1 MIHSGFKIINYD
13 LLPRKDIV
21 VVAHCKRNPQKSKL
35 AGLKETLE
43 CRSNINRRSN
53 ITCKSYSPW
62 SVCYQLNER
71 NIAWEDNVQIRLIC
85 SVLATRLNCTIEEV
99 EQKLNE
105 VGAVFPDMLTRL
117 TTTKVDILESYINNL
132 PVLAVRLLSFK
143 TLLPGVNVS
152 KMLSMNPKLLLDWD
166 EHSLAERLSYLR
178 RKLPGLRVELL
189 VPDEPSI
196 LRADAD
202 ALIDAAKRLLPN
214 EDPLSAIATKPQM
227 LLSMVDVG
235 MDSAIDVEGSPFS
248 SPRKTLP
255 Q

>member
-1 MIHSGFKIINYD
+1 
-13 LLPRKDIV
+13 
-21 VVAHCKRNPQKSKL
+21 
-35 AGLKETLE
+35 
-43 CRSNINRRSN
+43 
-53 ITCKSYSPW
+53 
-62 SVCYQLNER
+62 
-71 NIAWEDNVQIRLIC
+71 
-85 SVLATRLNCTIEEV
+85 
-99 EQKLNE
+99 
-105 VGAVFPDMLTRL
+105 MLTRL